1 MRQFFAH
8 GWLGEP
14 FQVEAVMSKGAAP
27 DERRRLAEY
36 PGGIMFELGCQL
48 IDLVVGVL
56 GKPQEVTAFAQRAA
70 ALSDDLADNML
81 AVLRYPRALATVKS
95 SALEVAWGD
104 RRHFSLCGTE
114 GTFHIQPLDR
124 PAARVAFSRPRDG
137 YKAGYQ
143 EISIRALHCRRRGH
157 GTNRPGREA
166 V

>member
-1 MRQFFAH
+1 
-8 GWLGEP
+8 
-14 FQVEAVMSKGAAP
+14 
-27 DERRRLAEY
+27 
-36 PGGIMFELGCQL
+36 
-48 IDLVVGVL
+48 
-56 GKPQEVTAFAQRAA
+56 
-70 ALSDDLADNML
+70 ML

-95 SALEVAWGD
+95 SALEVAGGD

-143 EISIRALHCRRRGH
+143 EISFSKYERYIADAADMARIVRGEKPSDFSTAHDLEVQETVLRAS
-157 GTNRPGREA
+157 NRPLD